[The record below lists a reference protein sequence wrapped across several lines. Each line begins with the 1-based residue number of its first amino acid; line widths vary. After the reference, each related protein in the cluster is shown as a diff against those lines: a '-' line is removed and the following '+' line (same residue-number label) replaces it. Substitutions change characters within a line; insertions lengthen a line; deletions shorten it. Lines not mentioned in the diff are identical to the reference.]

1 MTVLKKFQQI
11 SVKTKI
17 LLFALLLIILPSGFL
32 GYLGYQSIEGR
43 ELRLKDNYMGLARLL
58 RDQLEGNLRSL
69 EENFIRDILAF
80 NWSQDVPAIQNQ
92 LEQIQGQFPIIRDI
106 FVVDSHGSIIHPD
119 VHLISPSSKQSG
131 NAASQA
137 LSNTLV
143 STGERYEF
151 VENNYSQA
159 LGSYRRALDQAPSIH
174 VQAYIR
180 MLIARCYFK
189 MKNYSQAVENYRLL
203 AETNGDVRSTDGTP
217 LKIIGISQLAECF
230 SRLGQNQDHCRALLL
245 LYEELISVPLGFDS
259 YDFYLQAVKDELT
272 RLSQEPDWDNRYQIQ
287 LDRLKEKEIGQL
299 QTVRYL
305 ESARKTVMEQ
315 INKDSSFSREIIY
328 DVDGNSVQIAC
339 VALSSSNSQTPHHQ
353 LVYEIDKDFVLANVL
368 PEIGSE
374 DDIGGSIRVGIV
386 SGEESLVFPE
396 ETPAPSLGLASEM
409 LVQFFPWWRL
419 VLFDTTGKT
428 VEHII
433 KKEKLLYGGALFSI
447 FALILVGAGL
457 TLRAAV
463 HETEAARIKSE
474 FVSNV
479 SHELKTP
486 LALIRLFGETLEL
499 EDIQDKKKRKK
510 FTRIITRETQRLSH
524 LVENVLDFSRIEAGR
539 KEYNFKEADIVQVIS
554 HTLEAYRYYLKD
566 QDFEFVTSIPDKPIL
581 MWIDK
586 DAVSQALLNLVSNA
600 EKFSKDRKYIGVT
613 MLQKDGEVW
622 IDVED
627 KGPGIPESSIR
638 QIFDKFNRGAEELAR
653 EVQGSGLGLTIVKHI
668 VESHGG
674 RIDVESIMGEGSRFI
689 LKLPLNREKT

>member
-287 LDRLKEKEIGQL
+287 LDRLQEKEIGQL

-328 DVDGNSVQIAC
+328 DVDGNS
-339 VALSSSNSQTPHHQ
+339 
-353 LVYEIDKDFVLANVL
+353 
-368 PEIGSE
+368 
-374 DDIGGSIRVGIV
+374 
-386 SGEESLVFPE
+386 
-396 ETPAPSLGLASEM
+396 
-409 LVQFFPWWRL
+409 
-419 VLFDTTGKT
+419 
-428 VEHII
+428 
-433 KKEKLLYGGALFSI
+433 
-447 FALILVGAGL
+447 
-457 TLRAAV
+457 
-463 HETEAARIKSE
+463 
-474 FVSNV
+474 
-479 SHELKTP
+479 
-486 LALIRLFGETLEL
+486 
-499 EDIQDKKKRKK
+499 
-510 FTRIITRETQRLSH
+510 
-524 LVENVLDFSRIEAGR
+524 
-539 KEYNFKEADIVQVIS
+539 
-554 HTLEAYRYYLKD
+554 
-566 QDFEFVTSIPDKPIL
+566 
-581 MWIDK
+581 
-586 DAVSQALLNLVSNA
+586 
-600 EKFSKDRKYIGVT
+600 
-613 MLQKDGEVW
+613 
-622 IDVED
+622 
-627 KGPGIPESSIR
+627 
-638 QIFDKFNRGAEELAR
+638 
-653 EVQGSGLGLTIVKHI
+653 
-668 VESHGG
+668 
-674 RIDVESIMGEGSRFI
+674 
-689 LKLPLNREKT
+689 